1 MIAFNKIVAARI
13 LFLVGL
19 ASHCF
24 AQTPS
29 VLSSGDWFK
38 FSVTQDGVVK
48 IDYNLLR
55 KAGLNPDQINPKKI
69 KIFSGSYGM
78 LPQSNSTSRKED
90 LTEIS
95 ILISGESDDKF
106 NSSDHILFFAKGPD
120 ELSLIHI

>member
-1 MIAFNKIVAARI
+1 MIAFNKIIPARI

-29 VLSSGDWFK
+29 VLSSGNWFK

-55 KAGLNPDQINPKKI
+55 KAGVNPDQINPKKI
-69 KIFSGSYGM
+69 KYFQAVRECCPSQTA
-78 LPQSNSTSRKED
+78 LP
-90 LTEIS
+90 
-95 ILISGESDDKF
+95 
-106 NSSDHILFFAKGPD
+106 AKK
-120 ELSLIHI
+120 I